1 MADIE
6 LVIKIPEETVNEIK
20 DNAMFSYSISSDIR
34 WDVTSAIVNGTQLPK
49 GHGRLI
55 DEKDLSL
62 MTVHL
67 IDGVFVCDAQ
77 TIIEADKTEGSDKE

>member
-1 MADIE
+1 MVSGQRSGKT
-6 LVIKIPEETVNEIK
+6 LMSVIF
-20 DNAMFSYSISSDIR
+20 NAVARGI
-34 WDVTSAIVNGTQLPK
+34 TLPK

-67 IDGVFVCDAQ
+67 VDGVFICDAP
-77 TIIEADKTEGSDKE
+77 TIIEADTAESDGKE